1 MRGHDASVV
10 TTNMAQDNAS
20 LLIEIGTEELPPKSL
35 DELAAAF
42 AAGIAGGLAR
52 REIGADAAAAKTY
65 CSPRRLAVL
74 VPRVAKVQPDSV
86 EEVFGPPVSVG
97 RDANGEPTRALQ
109 GFAKKNGVDIGALQE
124 LTKADG
130 RYFGFR
136 REKRGQP
143 TASLVAEI
151 VAESLASE
159 ACRALLPEG
168 GNARAE
174 IRGLE
179 GGVLRGSLVGQLRGK
194 VVRRAGLDQPLD
206 SRIGLRRAVGHA
218 HRHRP
223 RRRQQRRI
231 VQHLMHQAPMRR
243 CFRRDLVAEQHH
255 RRGMS
260 AADEARQQ
268 PGAAAVRHGA

>member
-151 VAESLASE
+151 VAEALKALPIPKPMRWGDHDYSFVRPAHWLVMLHGADVVEGEVLGLASG
-159 ACRALLPEG
+159 RHS
-168 GNARAE
+168 
-174 IRGLE
+174 RGPRFHHPQPVHIADADSWL
-179 GGVLRGSLVGQLRGK
+179 VWTLRS
-194 VVRRAGLDQPLD
+194 GLYRWTLW
-206 SRIGLRRAVGHA
+206 S
-218 HRHRP
+218 
-223 RRRQQRRI
+223 
-231 VQHLMHQAPMRR
+231 
-243 CFRRDLVAEQHH
+243 DL
-255 RRGMS
+255 
-260 AADEARQQ
+260 
-268 PGAAAVRHGA
+268 